1 LTVGL
6 GRISEAGMGS
16 KSGLDVDSESDDSVE
31 HGDHEMNGL
40 SNELSR
46 AKNEAWSEDER
57 FCKDYP

>member
-1 LTVGL
+1 
-6 GRISEAGMGS
+6 MGS